1 MRKLKIT
8 FLVSLAILVTS
19 CSSLSSISNGG
30 YSDLSLNKD
39 SNEYELKRLK
49 EIQAEGTAFFGIPM
63 KADKKQGTIF
73 RLNGIN
79 IGKSNQIGPI
89 LTMLVYTAV
98 TGFAV
103 NGIAGS
109 KLQPIDNFGSFEEKD
124 NLGLLPSFAIAI
136 PIAGIINNATWSGSA
151 LQNASWN
158 LNSRLVD
165 ENPDVDVFLNPKYE
179 VEYNQGIF
187 NQRAKIR
194 ANVMGAIIKT
204 ENK

>member
-89 LTMLVYTAV
+89 LTMLAYTAV

-103 NGIAGS
+103 NEIAGS
-109 KLQPIDNFGSFEEKD
+109 KIQDFEEKD

-151 LQNASWN
+151 LKNASWN

>member
-1 MRKLKIT
+1 MRKLKVT
-8 FLVSLAILVTS
+8 FLVSISILVTS

-49 EIQAEGTAFFGIPM
+49 EIDVEGTAFFGIPM
-63 KADKKQGTIF
+63 KAKKKQGTIF
-73 RLNGIN
+73 RFNGIN

-89 LTMLVYTAV
+89 LSMLVYTAV
-98 TGFAV
+98 TGFAI
-103 NGIAGS
+103 NEIAGS
-109 KLQPIDNFGSFEEKD
+109 KFNYDTYEEKD

-165 ENPDVDVFLNPKYE
+165 ENPDVDVFLNPKYD

-187 NQRAKIR
+187 NQRAKVKG
-194 ANVMGAIIKT
+194 NVMGAIIKT
-204 ENK
+204 EN